1 MNNRHKYFRNLRY
14 KQSLE
19 TRYNHRDTGRH
30 GGWTGVY
37 FVTDEVDP
45 RDIREQFYQYQT
57 RFWKTEVT
65 PEEYTKMRLDDLTK
79 KLSEDE
85 LVKLNTNNEYL
96 RLSTEIQQNVQN
108 EIMNLIKNK
117 LNSRNDIIDNIK
129 RQISIIRD
137 VQDETSNEQRK
148 NIAELNDYMKNY
160 AHLTFQQYKD
170 IKNNVNVDLN
180 TNSNTSTKKSNN
192 KKDNIQ

>member
-1 MNNRHKYFRNLRY
+1 MSNI
-14 KQSLE
+14 
-19 TRYNHRDTGRH
+19 
-30 GGWTGVY
+30 
-37 FVTDEVDP
+37 FVNQTDPILANKDMFQYSQQQYSP
-45 RDIREQFYQYQT
+45 IQYYQQNVN
-57 RFWKTEVT
+57 FN
-65 PEEYTKMRLDDLTK
+65 TKDWVGELDDLTK

-85 LVKLNTNNEYL
+85 LVKLNSNNEYL

-108 EIMNLIKNK
+108 EIMSLIKNK

-170 IKNNVNVDLN
+170 IKNNVNVELN

-192 KKDNIQ
+192 KKDNNQ

>member
-30 GGWTGVY
+30 GSWTGVY

-57 RFWKTEVT
+57 RYWKTEVT

-79 KLSEDE
+79 KSRGHDYYLYYDRPE
-85 LVKLNTNNEYL
+85 VKY
-96 RLSTEIQQNVQN
+96 
-108 EIMNLIKNK
+108 
-117 LNSRNDIIDNIK
+117 
-129 RQISIIRD
+129 SIL
-137 VQDETSNEQRK
+137 E
-148 NIAELNDYMKNY
+148 
-160 AHLTFQQYKD
+160 
-170 IKNNVNVDLN
+170 
-180 TNSNTSTKKSNN
+180 N
-192 KKDNIQ
+192 KKAVYGSMKSYYKKYSNRIVRHSKDTLQHNQYRKQFDLWWTID

>member
-1 MNNRHKYFRNLRY
+1 
-14 KQSLE
+14 
-19 TRYNHRDTGRH
+19 
-30 GGWTGVY
+30 
-37 FVTDEVDP
+37 
-45 RDIREQFYQYQT
+45 
-57 RFWKTEVT
+57 
-65 PEEYTKMRLDDLTK
+65 
-79 KLSEDE
+79 
-85 LVKLNTNNEYL
+85 
-96 RLSTEIQQNVQN
+96 
-108 EIMNLIKNK
+108 MNLIKNK